1 MVHLKRLKYATEM
14 TIKTYMKSDKNL
26 FKKGNRP
33 KDYFELL
40 IFFYKYS

>member
-1 MVHLKRLKYATEM
+1 MYRFKKVKYAIEM

-26 FKKGNRP
+26 FKKGNQS
-33 KDYFELL
+33 KDYLELL